1 MEKNLPDIFYAVG
14 EGAWNVGMD
23 LAEAIERPVLLDV
36 WNGRLAR
43 RVPRGRHA
51 RMVGGYVTPTRA
63 LREVLCQSIDPGL
76 VSAVPTGVA
85 LPVES
90 REVFARPDA
99 CVSIAVVG
107 GGRDVPAYRAML
119 GGLSRVNRE
128 YPQLQIFLELRGRH
142 QHEIWRYAQK
152 LRLLDR
158 ISTVR
163 DASPHRR
170 LLTQCDMMLLPERYG
185 ELFSIMLEAMAN
197 GMVVIASHDPMIEML
212 QAEDSARIASADSP
226 EEWAQLIRRT
236 IQDPEG
242 SRQLGQR
249 ARALIAAR
257 HTTNIQASTLIDV
270 FEQVVSG
277 GAYSFTEA
285 ARSAAGV

>member
-1 MEKNLPDIFYAVG
+1 
-14 EGAWNVGMD
+14 
-23 LAEAIERPVLLDV
+23 
-36 WNGRLAR
+36 
-43 RVPRGRHA
+43 
-51 RMVGGYVTPTRA
+51 
-63 LREVLCQSIDPGL
+63 
-76 VSAVPTGVA
+76 
-85 LPVES
+85 
-90 REVFARPDA
+90 
-99 CVSIAVVG
+99 
-107 GGRDVPAYRAML
+107 
-119 GGLSRVNRE
+119 
-128 YPQLQIFLELRGRH
+128 
-142 QHEIWRYAQK
+142 
-152 LRLLDR
+152 
-158 ISTVR
+158 
-163 DASPHRR
+163 
-170 LLTQCDMMLLPERYG
+170 
-185 ELFSIMLEAMAN
+185 
-197 GMVVIASHDPMIEML
+197 MIEML